1 MEIEQQTPALSTAGP
16 KPAVTVI
23 FVGHARLPQSLAPR
37 DSSPVVSV
45 ELETNNASGEI
56 VSVGAKA
63 IPDLGTKLLASL
75 LVGHNINESPAA
87 LVEEIRR
94 RYVCPSQKAMS
105 TAVVNAFE
113 AYERYRQAGLESN
126 ATRQHAEERQRQ
138 GPDDVFRDESA
149 SEKDHP
155 ELAHELKRVADIAD
169 LLRDSGRERRRI
181 GEDMLLLNGSNWY
194 WSRQNGDGE
203 KGVRFG

>member
-1 MEIEQQTPALSTAGP
+1 LEIEQQRPTLSATEP
-16 KPAVTVI
+16 KLAATVV

-45 ELETNNASGEI
+45 ELETDITSGEI
-56 VSVGAKA
+56 VSVGANA
-63 IPDLGTKLLASL
+63 VPHLGAKLLASV
-75 LVGHNINESPAA
+75 LVGHNINESPAS

-113 AYERYRQAGLESN
+113 AYERYRQAGLQSDT
-126 ATRQHAEERQRQ
+126 ARQHGEERRCQ
-138 GPDDVFRDESA
+138 GPDDVLRGESA
-149 SEKDHP
+149 VEKDHP
-155 ELAHELKRVADIAD
+155 HLARELKGIAD
-169 LLRDSGRERRRI
+169 LLGESARERRRM
-181 GEDMLLLNGSNWY
+181 GEEMLLLRGSHWY
-194 WSRQNGDGE
+194 WSRQNGAGE